1 MPLTL
6 SLLIINSLEVNIMS
20 NKLTQEEFE
29 QRVFNLVGN
38 KYSVIGEYQGKEFS
52 ILMHCNIHNCDFKTR
67 ARYFMYE
74 NHYHA
79 NGGCPKCYEDFRH
92 QKSIKIIC
100 DYCHKEYYT
109 TSSKLNKSK
118 SGLHFCCKEH
128 KLLAQRLE
136 SGEQFK
142 KMRPLHYG
150 TADSEYTY
158 RAKAF
163 RNYSH
168 CCAVCDWQDDE
179 DILQVHH
186 IDENRDNNSLENL
199 IILCP
204 TCHAKL
210 TSRKYELINRKKIV
224 LRE

>member
-1 MPLTL
+1 
-6 SLLIINSLEVNIMS
+6 MS

-29 QRVFNLVGN
+29 QRVFNLVGD
-38 KYSVIGEYQGKEFS
+38 KYFVIGQYEGKDKP
-52 ILMHCNIHNCDFKTR
+52 ILMRCNIHNIEFTGLAKT
-67 ARYFMYE
+67 FMYK
-74 NHYHA
+74 NCYSP
-79 NGGCPKCYEDFRH
+79 NGGCPKCYEEFRH
-92 QKSIKIIC
+92 KKSIKVIC
-100 DYCHKEYYT
+100 DYCYKEYYT
-109 TSSKLNKSK
+109 TPSKLNKSK

-142 KMRPLHYG
+142 KMRPEHYG

-163 RNYSH
+163 RNYIHS
-168 CCAVCDWQDDE
+168 CAICNWNEDS

-186 IDENRDNNSLENL
+186 IDENRNNNTLENL

-204 TCHAKL
+204 NCHAKL
-210 TSRKYELINRKKIV
+210 TSHKYELIGRDKII
-224 LRE
+224 LKAGIA